1 MYEILTDNT
10 ADLFEG
16 YYDENPTHRLPLSFI
31 MENRFYEH
39 DEDFPLDLF
48 YQKLKEGHLVKT
60 SQVNPHEAEV
70 AFDEVLFSGKDLL
83 YISFSSGMS
92 GSYSNI
98 AYIAKGLQIKY
109 PDRKI
114 FVIDSLSGG
123 GGEGLLVYY
132 AKKMQQEG
140 KSIEEVAE
148 WLEENKHNVHH
159 LFIVNDLANLK
170 NSGRISTIA
179 ALLGMIVSIKPVLDI
194 NVNGGVGVVAK
205 ALGRKKAIQEMCK
218 AFEKRFIEEGND
230 FILIGHTNRMDEAE
244 PFGQAIQALCPNVPV
259 KYGNINRLV
268 AGNAGYNALAVFFL
282 GKKRVQP
289 KLDLIS
295 K

>member
-10 ADLFEG
+10 ADLYDG
-16 YYDENPTHRLPLSFI
+16 YYDEHPTHRLPLSFI
-31 MENRFYEH
+31 MEDHFYEH
-39 DEDFPLDLF
+39 DEDLPLDVF
-48 YQKLKEGHLVKT
+48 YKKLSEGKLVKT

-70 AFDEVLFSGKDLL
+70 AFEEVLMRGKDLL

-98 AYIAKGLQIKY
+98 AYIAKGLQIKF

-114 FVIDSLSGG
+114 YIIDSLSGG

-132 AKKMQQEG
+132 AKKMQDEG

-148 WLEENKHNVHH
+148 WLEEHKHNVHH

-179 ALLGMIVSIKPVLDI
+179 ALLGMIVNIKPVLDI
-194 NVNGGVGVVAK
+194 NTVGGVGVVAK
-205 ALGRKKAIQEMCK
+205 ALGRKKAVQDMCK
-218 AFEKRFIEEGND
+218 AFEKRFHEEGND
-230 FILIGHTNRMDEAE
+230 FILIGHTARMDEAE
-244 PFGQAIQALCPNVPV
+244 PFGKVLQELVPNVPV
-259 KYGNINRLV
+259 KYGCINRLV
-268 AGNAGYNALAVFFL
+268 AGNAGYNSLAVFFM
-282 GKKRVQP
+282 GKKRG
-289 KLDLIS
+289 
-295 K
+295 